1 MPSLNIPQAQ
11 FLAMPH
17 KFRAFVAGFGS
28 GKTWT
33 GCAALARHAWEHPK
47 ITSGYFAPTF
57 PHIRDIF
64 YPTVEEVMHDWGL
77 RCDIKTSDKEVHL
90 YSGQVYRGTVICRS
104 MDRPETIVGFKIGH
118 ALIDELDVMK
128 EDKARIAWRKII
140 ARMRYNVAG
149 LKNGVD
155 VTTTPE
161 GFKFTYEQF
170 KRQVAERPEMAG
182 MYGLMHASTYDNE
195 ENLPADYIQ
204 SLIDTYPPELIDAY
218 IQGQFVN
225 LTSGTVY
232 KSYNREAH
240 RSHET
245 IRDGEPLFI
254 GQDFNVGKM
263 ASVVYVQRGEVWHAV
278 DELKDVYDTP
288 ALIQTLRERYPGRT
302 ISIYPDA
309 SGNARKSV
317 DASKSDI
324 ALLQQAGLTVR
335 VNNRNPS
342 VKDRI
347 NAMNAAFAHGKLLIN
362 DRKCKTYAECLEQ
375 QAYDGNGE
383 PDKAGG
389 KDHMNDAG
397 GYPIAYEMPIV
408 RPMLTPTIKMWGR

>member
-1 MPSLNIPQAQ
+1 MPSLNIPQAR
-11 FLAMPH
+11 FIAMPH

-33 GCAALARHAWEHPK
+33 GCAALAKHAWEHPR

-140 ARMRYNVAG
+140 ARMRYNVDG

-170 KRQVAERPEMAG
+170 KRQLADRPELSG
-182 MYGLMHASTYDNE
+182 MYGLMHASTYDNAA
-195 ENLPADYIQ
+195 NLPPDYIP
-204 SLIDTYPPELIDAY
+204 SLLETYPAELISAY
-218 IQGQFVN
+218 INGLFVN

-232 KSYNREAH
+232 KSYDRDRNR
-240 RSHET
+240 SNET
-245 IRDGEPLFI
+245 IKDGETLLI

-263 ASVVYVQRGEVWHAV
+263 ASVVYVQRPNGWHAV
-278 DELKDVYDTP
+278 DELKDIYDTP
-288 ALIQTLRERYPGRT
+288 VLIQTIKSKYTGHR
-302 ISIYPDA
+302 ICIYPDA
-309 SGNARKSV
+309 SGNSRKTV
-317 DASKSDI
+317 DASRSDI
-324 ALLQQAGLTVR
+324 ALLEQAGFDVR
-335 VNNRNPS
+335 VNRTNPS
-342 VKDRI
+342 VRDRI
-347 NAMNAAFAHGKLLIN
+347 NAMNAAFEHAKLWVN
-362 DRKCKTYAECLEQ
+362 DRKCRSYAECLEQ
-375 QAYDGNGE
+375 QAYDSNGE
-383 PDKAGG
+383 PDKSGG

-408 RPMLTPTIKMWGR
+408 RPVIHAPIKMWGR